1 MSRRRLDAELV
12 RRGMADSRAR
22 AQDAVLAGRVLVS
35 GSLATKPDRLV
46 LDSEPIE
53 LAGPTARYVS
63 RGGEKLEAALE
74 ELGIDVRAKRCLD
87 VGSSTGGFTDCLL
100 QHGAGCVVA
109 LDVGRGQLAWSL
121 RNDDRVE
128 VLERT
133 DVRDV
138 SSARI
143 GDVDLV
149 TVDVSFISLRTVLPV
164 VARLAPRAE
173 VVALVKPQFEV
184 GKRNVPKGGVV
195 RDPVLQSRV
204 VSEIAAGAER
214 IGYRCR
220 GAMPSPITGT
230 HGNREFLLYLEPG
243 VGA

>member
-1 MSRRRLDAELV
+1 
-12 RRGMADSRAR
+12 MADSRAR

-35 GSLATKPDRLV
+35 GAPATKPDRLV

-53 LAGPTARYVS
+53 LAGPPPKYVS
-63 RGGEKLEAALE
+63 RGGDKLEAALIE
-74 ELGIDVRAKRCLD
+74 FGIDVRGKRCLD

-100 QHGAGCVVA
+100 QHGAVEVVA

-121 RNDDRVE
+121 RTDERVV

-133 DVRDV
+133 DVRDASPERV
-138 SSARI
+138 

-149 TVDVSFISLRTVLPV
+149 TADVSFISLRTVLPAI
-164 VARLAPRAE
+164 ARLAPAAD

-195 RDPVLQSRV
+195 LDPVLHTRAVADV
-204 VSEIAAGAER
+204 VTTAEAC
-214 IGYRCR
+214 GYRCR

-230 HGNREFLLYLEPG
+230 HGNQEFLVYLEG
-243 VGA
+243 IR

>member
-1 MSRRRLDAELV
+1 
-12 RRGMADSRAR
+12 MAASRAR

-35 GSLATKPDRLV
+35 GAPATKPDRLV

-53 LAGPTARYVS
+53 IAGPTPRYVS

-74 ELGIDVRAKRCLD
+74 GFEIDVRGTRCMD

-100 QHGAGCVVA
+100 QRGAAAVVA
-109 LDVGRGQLAWSL
+109 VDVGRGQIAWSL
-121 RNDDRVE
+121 RNDPRVL

-133 DVRDV
+133 DIRDV
-138 SSARI
+138 SVIRI
-143 GDVDLV
+143 GEIEFV
-149 TVDVSFISLRTVLPV
+149 TVDVSFISLRTVIPV
-164 VARLAPRAE
+164 IARLAPRAG

-195 RDPVLQSRV
+195 RDPMLQSRA
-204 VSEIAAGAER
+204 VSEIAGAAER
-214 IGYRCR
+214 SGYSCR

-230 HGNREFLLYLEPG
+230 HGNREFLLFLEPDPET
-243 VGA
+243 AR

>member
-1 MSRRRLDAELV
+1 MAE
-12 RRGMADSRAR
+12 SRAR

-35 GSLATKPDRLV
+35 GAPATKPDRLV

-53 LAGPTARYVS
+53 IAGPPPRYVS

-74 ELGIDVRAKRCLD
+74 EFEIDVEGKRCMD

-100 QHGAGCVVA
+100 QHGAAAVVA
-109 LDVGRGQLAWSL
+109 VDVGRGQLAWSL
-121 RNDDRVE
+121 RNDPRVL

-133 DVRDV
+133 DIRDV
-138 SSARI
+138 SPIKI
-143 GDVDLV
+143 GEIELV

-164 VARLAPRAE
+164 IARLAPRAA

-195 RDPVLQSRV
+195 RDPMLQSRA
-204 VSEIAAGAER
+204 VSEIAGAAER
-214 IGYRCR
+214 SGYGCR

-230 HGNREFLLYLEPG
+230 HGNREFLLFLEPG
-243 VGA
+243 PETER

>member
-1 MSRRRLDAELV
+1 
-12 RRGMADSRAR
+12 MADSRAR

-35 GSLATKPDRLV
+35 GSPATKPDRLV

-53 LAGPTARYVS
+53 LAGPPPRYVS
-63 RGGEKLEAALE
+63 RGGEKLEAALLE
-74 ELGIDVRAKRCLD
+74 FVIDVRDRRCLD

-100 QHGAGCVVA
+100 QHGASAVVA

-121 RNDDRVE
+121 RNDPRVC

-133 DVRDV
+133 DIRDV
-138 SSARI
+138 SPSQI
-143 GDVDLV
+143 GEVDLV

-164 VARLAPRAE
+164 IAE
-173 VVALVKPQFEV
+173 LVPGAMVVALVKPQFEV

-195 RDPVLQSRV
+195 RDPVLQSHAV
-204 VSEIAAGAER
+204 AEIAGAAER
-214 IGYRCR
+214 AGYRCR

-230 HGNREFLLYLEPG
+230 RGNREFLLILEPA
-243 VGA
+243 GAS